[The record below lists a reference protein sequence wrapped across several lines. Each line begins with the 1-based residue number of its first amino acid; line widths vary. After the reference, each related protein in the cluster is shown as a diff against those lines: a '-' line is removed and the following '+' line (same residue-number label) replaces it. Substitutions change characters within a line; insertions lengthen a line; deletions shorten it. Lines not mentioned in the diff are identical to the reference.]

1 MNTLLN
7 SDKLCTRG
15 NAILGTSK
23 IYDQSILMPMKTTIR
38 I

>member
-7 SDKLCTRG
+7 SDKLCTTG

-23 IYDQSILMPMKTTIR
+23 IYHQSILRPVKTAKR

>member
-15 NAILGTSK
+15 NTILGTSK
-23 IYDQSILMPMKTTIR
+23 IYDQSILRPVKTAIR